1 MKRVLV
7 LTTAWLSCFIAFAV
21 DFNFENT
28 GSNQSILIPPTVS
41 LIGTIEEGSML
52 GAFFTNDQ
60 GDLQCAGSAIWTNND
75 FVSIPIWGEYSG
87 EDNGFDEGESIT
99 WLLQK
104 PNGDLLELVVQFG
117 DAAPNIYTTNSITW
131 VETIQ
136 LLDVVYGCTY
146 PEFLEFNS
154 LASTDD
160 GSCSEIAVLG
170 CTDSSSYLY
179 SPYANKDDGSC
190 TMEIDFSH
198 ENTGANH
205 SILILDDIPVEGAS
219 IDFGDMLGVFYANS
233 LGELVCAGSFPWLE
247 NGIMPMVA
255 WGAQLDQGG
264 FQEGEAFTWILQKNS
279 GEVYQMQATYQD
291 EYMSTYATNG
301 MSVVLGFTLVNH
313 QMGCTDYLFQEYNT
327 QAVFDD
333 GSCVTP
339 HILGCTSI
347 LADNYTAIASL
358 NDGSC
363 SFENILSDISALE
376 SELSE
381 KESIIEALEE
391 NIDVNSEP
399 IVISLQQGW
408 NMIGFT
414 LREEMDPVASFQEIV
429 ADMVMIKGNEGQVY
443 WPEFG
448 FNGLDVLEPGQGY
461 QVKMNVARDGFIF
474 PDVSGQKMELT
485 PSVPQWA
492 LEMAPE
498 HPNTER
504 TLVKMLNLLGQ
515 EVYDNGIRLGDV
527 VLHLYSDGTVEKHIH

>member
-104 PNGDLLELVVQFG
+104 PNGYLLELVVQFG
-117 DAAPNIYTTNSITW
+117 DEAPNIYTTNSITW
-131 VETIQ
+131 VESIQ
-136 LLDVVYGCTY
+136 LIDVVYGCTY

-154 LASTDD
+154 LASADD

-179 SPYANKDDGSC
+179 NPYANKDDGSC
-190 TMEIDFSH
+190 ALEIDFSH

-205 SILILDDIPVEGAS
+205 SILILEDIPVEGAS
-219 IDFGDMLGVFYANS
+219 IDFGDMLGVFYTNS

-247 NGIMPMVA
+247 NGIMPIVA

-264 FQEGEAFTWILQKNS
+264 FEEGEAFTWILQKNS
-279 GEVYQMQATYQD
+279 GEVYQMQATYQY
-291 EYMSTYATNG
+291 EYMSIYATNG

-313 QMGCTDYLFQEYNT
+313 QMGCTDYLYQEYNT

-339 HILGCTSI
+339 HILGCTSS

-363 SFENILSDISALE
+363 SFENILSDISVLE
-376 SELSE
+376 SELSD
-381 KESIIEALEE
+381 KQSLIEALEE

-429 ADMVMIKGNEGQVY
+429 ADMVMIKGNEGQLY

-485 PSVPQWA
+485 PSIPQWA

-498 HPNTER
+498 HPNSER

-515 EVYDNGIRLGDV
+515 EVYDDGIRLGDV
-527 VLHLYSDGTVEKHIH
+527 VLYLYSDGTVEKYIH

>member
-21 DFNFENT
+21 DFNFEKT

-117 DAAPNIYTTNSITW
+117 DTAPNIYTTNSITW

-205 SILILDDIPVEGAS
+205 SILILEDIPLEGAS
-219 IDFGDMLGVFYANS
+219 INFGDMLGVFYTNS

-247 NGIMPMVA
+247 NGIMPIVA

-264 FQEGEAFTWILQKNS
+264 FQEGESFTWILQKNS
-279 GEVYQMQATYQD
+279 GEVYQMQATYQY
-291 EYMSTYATNG
+291 ESMSTYATNG

-313 QMGCTDYLFQEYNT
+313 Q
-327 QAVFDD
+327 
-333 GSCVTP
+333 
-339 HILGCTSI
+339 LGCFSI
-347 LADNYTAIASL
+347 KSGNL
-358 NDGSC
+358 
-363 SFENILSDISALE
+363 
-376 SELSE
+376 
-381 KESIIEALEE
+381 
-391 NIDVNSEP
+391 
-399 IVISLQQGW
+399 
-408 NMIGFT
+408 IGT
-414 LREEMDPVASFQEIV
+414 R
-429 ADMVMIKGNEGQVY
+429 
-443 WPEFG
+443 
-448 FNGLDVLEPGQGY
+448 
-461 QVKMNVARDGFIF
+461 
-474 PDVSGQKMELT
+474 
-485 PSVPQWA
+485 
-492 LEMAPE
+492 
-498 HPNTER
+498 
-504 TLVKMLNLLGQ
+504 
-515 EVYDNGIRLGDV
+515 
-527 VLHLYSDGTVEKHIH
+527 